1 MDKYFKKIRLCKG
14 SNFARKIIHTLNH
27 SYSKNITMSEVF
39 DEMKIGKRV
48 CADMYNDF
56 MIIEGKGG
64 IVDTNYIIVNS
75 DRSFTIESTFRPMIG
90 MKGTLH

>member
-1 MDKYFKKIRLCKG
+1 MGKYFKKIRLCKG

-48 CADMYNDF
+48 CADMYNGF
-56 MIIEGKGG
+56 MIIEGKG
-64 IVDTNYIIVNS
+64 DYIIVNS

-90 MKGTLH
+90 RKRALH

>member
-1 MDKYFKKIRLCKG
+1 MGKYFKKIRLCKG
-14 SNFARKIIHTLNH
+14 SNFTRKIIHTLNH

-48 CADMYNDF
+48 CADMYNGF
-56 MIIEGKGG
+56 MIIEGKG
-64 IVDTNYIIVNS
+64 DYIIVNS

-90 MKGTLH
+90 RKGTLH

>member
-1 MDKYFKKIRLCKG
+1 MGKYFKKIRLCKG
-14 SNFARKIIHTLNH
+14 SNFARKIIYTLNH

-48 CADMYNDF
+48 CADMYNGF
-56 MIIEGKGG
+56 MIIEGKG
-64 IVDTNYIIVNS
+64 DYIIVNS

-90 MKGTLH
+90 RKGALH

>member
-1 MDKYFKKIRLCKG
+1 MGKYFKKIRLCKG
-14 SNFARKIIHTLNH
+14 SDFARKIIHTLNH

-48 CADMYNDF
+48 CADMYNGF
-56 MIIEGKGG
+56 MIIEGKG
-64 IVDTNYIIVNS
+64 DYIIVNS

>member
-1 MDKYFKKIRLCKG
+1 MGKYFKKIRLCKG

-48 CADMYNDF
+48 CADMYNGF
-56 MIIEGKGG
+56 MIIEGKG
-64 IVDTNYIIVNS
+64 DYIIVNS

-90 MKGTLH
+90 RKGTLH

>member
-1 MDKYFKKIRLCKG
+1 MGKYFKKIRLCKG

-56 MIIEGKGG
+56 MIIEGK
-64 IVDTNYIIVNS
+64 DDYIIVNS

-90 MKGTLH
+90 RKGALH

>member
-1 MDKYFKKIRLCKG
+1 MGKYFKEIRLCKG

-48 CADMYNDF
+48 CADMYNGF
-56 MIIEGKGG
+56 MIIEGKG
-64 IVDTNYIIVNS
+64 DYIIVNS
-75 DRSFTIESTFRPMIG
+75 DRSFTIESTFRHMIG
-90 MKGTLH
+90 RKGTLH